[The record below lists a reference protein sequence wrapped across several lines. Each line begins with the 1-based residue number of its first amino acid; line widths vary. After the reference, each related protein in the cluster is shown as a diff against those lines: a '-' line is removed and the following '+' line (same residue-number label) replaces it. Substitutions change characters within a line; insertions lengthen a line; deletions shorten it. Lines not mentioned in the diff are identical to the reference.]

1 MASAYGVT
9 WKGPDYSN
17 TSGLSWY
24 TPTNIQYW
32 GGYKYSS
39 QSGAWGRHIY
49 ASTDA
54 TYYNQSRRDSL
65 YSYWLGTNEQYVPTT
80 IHFDEA
86 ATNGSAHAGLHA
98 TGWYYT
104 DFPNPEFHPEDDNGD
119 TRLEE
124 ANVRWSPTFTAGY
137 SYNIEVEYWDPL
149 YDDNTG
155 VGGTGEVNVS
165 AYITSAIG
173 WVPIGRTWMC
183 KYDYPLSR
191 IPHGHSI
198 VLTDEL
204 RLCVRLGR
212 G

>member
-1 MASAYGVT
+1 MKKKVIIPLLLVMAILTSGVAMASAYGVT

-80 IHFDEA
+80 IHFTKQPLMA
-86 ATNGSAHAGLHA
+86 ALTGLHA
-98 TGWYYT
+98 TDGT
-104 DFPNPEFHPEDDNGD
+104 TPI
-119 TRLEE
+119 
-124 ANVRWSPTFTAGY
+124 SPTLSSIPRMTMATLGWKRPMY
-137 SYNIEVEYWDPL
+137 
-149 YDDNTG
+149 
-155 VGGTGEVNVS
+155 VGLQPSPQGIAT
-165 AYITSAIG
+165 T
-173 WVPIGRTWMC
+173 
-183 KYDYPLSR
+183 
-191 IPHGHSI
+191 
-198 VLTDEL
+198 
-204 RLCVRLGR
+204 
-212 G
+212 